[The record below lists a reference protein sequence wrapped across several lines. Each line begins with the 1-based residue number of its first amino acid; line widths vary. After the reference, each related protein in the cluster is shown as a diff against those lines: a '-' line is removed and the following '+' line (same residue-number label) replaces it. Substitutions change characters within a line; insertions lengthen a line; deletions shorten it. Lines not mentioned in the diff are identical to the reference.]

1 MGFHVDETENTTGGE
16 EARRP
21 AGEGLRR
28 EDAREPREERG
39 QLRGSLR
46 TMGQTL
52 GRVLGRNTQSEALTK
67 TVAALKDIFGQD
79 ATSPDG
85 KLDLENFSVL
95 SLDSAEWRTGISAAV
110 IAYPMTSEG
119 KTHVFYYTLG
129 IEASAAIGGLKSIEL
144 GAGRRAEVPEVA
156 GDALNDRLL
165 DKVEQLVD
173 AAVRKDFNG
182 EFVLIDAGMN
192 IMFSEVNPER
202 DEDAIR
208 SLAFYASAAISTVSV
223 ELLKYQP
230 KFDLGWLEDDD
241 TLDVVPD
248 FNPNQILNANG
259 LPRRTDVTLTVNANM
274 REKDGNQR
282 TALTQLG
289 GALEFVYSPP
299 SGNGGLGG
307 FGRRSREDSRYY
319 FPQFTITTM
328 DTLGRVITP
337 ELLTVNL
344 AASAL
349 LSTDLYWVNKFKPGQ
364 LTDGKRVNYHDTGV
378 LTYLIDRKYTD
389 LGGAGV
395 SNEDFLNYLG
405 DICREELVY
414 AMDVEERGD
423 VSWVVADYLLAAQGD
438 REAEDRLYKCYDT
451 LTDGYFGARFKELG
465 GQHLAEWSGTRVPL
479 GYYKDEHGE
488 VRDLRDFDL
497 MKFLKLRGDT
507 DPEMALDWQDIF
519 DRGDLTPEEKID
531 RLYRMLQEVLG
542 ASAVKVKAYAQ
553 RIYIPSTVI
562 KALAQAFRDC
572 GVTLQRT
579 SGANL
584 GSTRV
589 RGNTVI
595 GRYAGADLGEG
606 LFTSYSGRR
615 DDTTVRGRTYM
626 GRHRDFT

>member
-1 MGFHVDETENTTGGE
+1 MGFNVEDDGVQGE
-16 EARRP
+16 ESSRRS

-28 EDAREPREERG
+28 EETRESSDRG
-39 QLRGSLR
+39 PMRGSLR

-52 GRVLGRNTQSEALTK
+52 GRALGRNSQSEALTK
-67 TVAALKDIFGQD
+67 TVTALKNIFGQD

-95 SLDSAEWRTGISAAV
+95 SLDSSEWRTGISAAV
-110 IAYPMTSEG
+110 LVLPMQGDGQTF
-119 KTHVFYYTLG
+119 VFYYTLG
-129 IEASAAIGGLKSIEL
+129 IEASAAVGGLKSVEL

-165 DKVEQLVD
+165 EKVEQLVD
-173 AAVRKDFNG
+173 AAVRKDYSG
-182 EFVLIDAGMN
+182 EIKLVDAGMN
-192 IMFSEVNPER
+192 IMFAEVNPER
-202 DEDAIR
+202 DEDAVR
-208 SLAFYASAAISTVSV
+208 SLAFYASAAMSTVAV
-223 ELLKYQP
+223 EALKFQP
-230 KFDLGWLEDDD
+230 PFDLGWLEEDD

-248 FNPNQILNANG
+248 FNPAQLLNANG
-259 LPRRTDVTLTVNANM
+259 QPRRTDVTLTVNATM

-282 TALTQLG
+282 QQLVLQG

-319 FPQFTITTM
+319 FPQYTITTM

-337 ELLTVNL
+337 ELLVTNL
-344 AASAL
+344 AAAAL
-349 LSTDLYWVNKFKPGQ
+349 LSTDLFWVNKFKPGQ
-364 LTDGKRVNYHDTGV
+364 LLDSKRVNYHDTGV

-414 AMDVEERGD
+414 AMDIEERGD
-423 VSWVVADYLLAAQGD
+423 NSWVLADYLLAAQGD
-438 REAEDRLYKCYDT
+438 REAEDRLFASFNT
-451 LTDGYFGARFKELG
+451 VTDGYFSSRFKELG
-465 GQHLAEWSGTRVPL
+465 GGHLVEWSGTRVLL

-488 VRDLRDFDL
+488 LRDLRDFDL
-497 MKFLKLRGDT
+497 MKFLKLRGDN

-519 DRGDLTPEEKID
+519 DRSDLTPDEKVD
-531 RLYRMLQEVLG
+531 RQYRMLQDVLG
-542 ASAVKVKAYAQ
+542 ASAVKAKSYAQ
-553 RIYIPSTVI
+553 RVYIPSTVI

-589 RGNTVI
+589 RGNTTV
-595 GRYAGADLGEG
+595 GRYAGSDLGEG
-606 LFTSYSGRR
+606 LFTSYTNRR
-615 DDTTVRGRTYM
+615 DDNTSRGRTYM
-626 GRHRDFT
+626 GRHRSF